1 MFLNIK
7 YQLRKVYFENIFNN
21 FNFDWNKIYIL
32 PRLVTLDSVLRSFQY
47 KVLHNVLFFNQKL
60 FLFQTVSSPLCSFC
74 NREETILHTFYSCIF
89 TKALWN
95 DLKNSVEGFLQLPD
109 LTPQSA
115 MFGFLDINTV
125 YLISNHLLLIFKF
138 YVYKARSIKEVNF
151 NILKRKIKNVQEMEK
166 NISKNNANKYAKY
179 KKKWQII
186 EPALNS

>member
-1 MFLNIK
+1 MQIVLEYK
-7 YQLRKVYFENIFNN
+7 KPTSQVYFENIFNN

-47 KVLHNVLFFNQKL
+47 KVLHNVLYLNQKL
-60 FLFQTVSSPLCSFC
+60 FLFRTVSSPLCSFC
-74 NREETILHTFYSCIF
+74 NREEETILRTFYSCIF

-95 DLKNSVEGFLQLPD
+95 DLKNSVEGFLHLPD

-115 MFGFLDINTV
+115 VFGFLDINTNV

-151 NILKRKIKNVQEMEK
+151 NILKRKIKK
-166 NISKNNANKYAKY
+166 N
-179 KKKWQII
+179 
-186 EPALNS
+186 